1 MVVVVVVAVAVA
13 VAAAAAVVTPTPS
26 PLPPQTQSL
35 DEGAAAISGTIVT
48 PSNGGLVAAE
58 LRSEC
63 NGANRCATVGF
74 GGGRGAGGGGIE

>member
-35 DEGAAAISGTIVT
+35 NEGAAAISGTIVT

-63 NGANRCATVGF
+63 NGANRCARAWRW
-74 GGGRGAGGGGIE
+74 RGAAGGGIE

>member
-1 MVVVVVVAVAVA
+1 M
-13 VAAAAAVVTPTPS
+13 VTPTPS

-35 DEGAAAISGTIVT
+35 DEGAAAISGTLVT

-63 NGANRCATVGF
+63 NGANRW
-74 GGGRGAGGGGIE
+74 R